1 MFCELRMAKRTQ
13 TRFIAR
19 MIEGAVPS
27 EMPKFVPPQLAT
39 LKSKAPVGS
48 KWLHEIKY
56 DGYRL
61 QIHLNK
67 GARIFTR
74 NGHNWTN
81 RFPLIAEAFDIP
93 VERAIFDGEVV
104 VVHEGRTNFSELQAD
119 LASGKQ
125 RRMVFYAFD
134 LLFLEGFD
142 LRKSPQI
149 ERKRVLKMLFDE
161 TKLHSPILYGEHM
174 LTDGNEMFA
183 ASCKL
188 GFEGIISKNAEAP
201 YQSDRNESWLKIK
214 CVQKGKFPVIG
225 FVKDPTGV
233 AALYLGKKEG
243 EELRYMGKVGTAWSC
258 TVSSQIRKQLD
269 TVISPKS
276 KLTKPIRKPKAV
288 WVEPS
293 FFAEVEYRDITSEG
307 LLRQSSFKGLKRS

>member
-1 MFCELRMAKRTQ
+1 MAKRTQ

-27 EMPKFVPPQLAT
+27 DMPGFIPPQLAT
-39 LKSKAPVGS
+39 LRSKALVGS

-67 GARIFTR
+67 GATIYTR
-74 NGHNWTN
+74 NGHDWTS
-81 RFPLIAEAFDIP
+81 RFPIIADAFDIP
-93 VERAIFDGEVV
+93 VKQAIFDGEVV
-104 VVHEGRTNFSELQAD
+104 IVHEGRTNFSELQAD

-125 RRMVFYAFD
+125 RRMIFYAFD

-161 TKLHSPILYGEHM
+161 TKLQSPILYSEHM

-201 YQSDRNESWLKIK
+201 YRSDRNEGWLKVK
-214 CVQKGKFPVIG
+214 CVQKGQFPVIG
-225 FVKDPTGV
+225 FVKDPSGV
-233 AALYLGKKEG
+233 AALYLGKREG
-243 EELRYMGKVGTAWSC
+243 KELRYMGKVGTGWSR

-293 FFAEVEYRDITSEG
+293 YFAEVEYRDITSEG

>member
-1 MFCELRMAKRTQ
+1 MAKRTQ
-13 TRFIAR
+13 TRFTAR

-27 EMPKFVPPQLAT
+27 DMPGFIAPQLAT
-39 LKSKAPVGS
+39 LKSKAPVGN

-67 GARIFTR
+67 GAKIYTR
-74 NGHNWTN
+74 NGHDWTN
-81 RFPLIAEAFDIP
+81 RFPLIAAAFDIP

-125 RRMVFYAFD
+125 RRMIFYAFD

-142 LRKSPQI
+142 LRKSPQV

-161 TKLHSPILYGEHM
+161 TRLQNPILYSEHM
-174 LTDGNEMFA
+174 LTDGNKMFA

-201 YQSDRNESWLKIK
+201 YRSDRNEGWLKVK

-233 AALYLGKKEG
+233 AALYLGKREG
-243 EELRYMGKVGTAWSC
+243 KELRYMGKVGTGWSR

-269 TVISPKS
+269 TVVSPKS

>member
-1 MFCELRMAKRTQ
+1 MPTRTQ
-13 TRFIAR
+13 TRFAAR
-19 MIEGAVPS
+19 MIQGAVPS
-27 EMPKFVPPQLAT
+27 EMPGFVPPQLAT

-67 GARIFTR
+67 GVRIFTR
-74 NGHNWTN
+74 NGHDWTN
-81 RFPLIAEAFDIP
+81 RFPVIAGSFDIP

-119 LASGKQ
+119 LASGRQ
-125 RRMVFYAFD
+125 TRMAFYAFE

-161 TKLHSPILYGEHM
+161 TRLQEPVLYSEHM

-188 GFEGIISKNAEAP
+188 GFEGIVSKNAEAP
-201 YQSDRNESWLKIK
+201 YRSDRNDGWLKVK

-233 AALYLGKKEG
+233 AALYLGRKEG
-243 EELRYMGKVGTAWSC
+243 KELLYMGKVGTGWSR

-269 TVISPKS
+269 TVVSPKS

-288 WVEPS
+288 WVEPT
-293 FFAEVEYRDITSEG
+293 FFAEIEYRDITSEG

>member
-1 MFCELRMAKRTQ
+1 MPTRTQ
-13 TRFIAR
+13 TRFAAR
-19 MIEGAVPS
+19 MIQGAVPS
-27 EMPKFVPPQLAT
+27 EMPGFVPPQLAT

-67 GARIFTR
+67 GVRIFTR
-74 NGHNWTN
+74 NGHDWTN
-81 RFPLIAEAFDIP
+81 RFPVIAGSFDIP

-119 LASGKQ
+119 LASGRQ
-125 RRMVFYAFD
+125 TRMAFYAFE

-142 LRKSPQI
+142 LRKSPQS

-161 TKLHSPILYGEHM
+161 TRLQEPVLYSEHM

-188 GFEGIISKNAEAP
+188 GFEGIVSKNAEAP
-201 YQSDRNESWLKIK
+201 YRSDRNDGWLKVK

-233 AALYLGKKEG
+233 AALYLGRKEG
-243 EELRYMGKVGTAWSC
+243 KELLYMGKVGTGWSR

-269 TVISPKS
+269 TVVSPKS

-288 WVEPS
+288 WVEPT
-293 FFAEVEYRDITSEG
+293 FFAEIEYRDITSEG

>member
-1 MFCELRMAKRTQ
+1 MPKRTQ

-27 EMPKFVPPQLAT
+27 DMPRFISPQLAT

-48 KWLHEIKY
+48 KWLHEIKF

-61 QIHLNK
+61 QIYLNK
-67 GARIFTR
+67 GVRIFTR
-74 NGHNWTN
+74 NGHDWTN
-81 RFPLIAEAFDIP
+81 RFPVIAGAFDIP

-134 LLFLEGFD
+134 ILYLEGFD

-161 TKLHSPILYGEHM
+161 TRLQGPVLYSEHM

-201 YQSDRNESWLKIK
+201 YRSDRNEGWLKVK
-214 CVQKGKFPVIG
+214 CVQKG
-225 FVKDPTGV
+225 
-233 AALYLGKKEG
+233 
-243 EELRYMGKVGTAWSC
+243 
-258 TVSSQIRKQLD
+258 
-269 TVISPKS
+269 
-276 KLTKPIRKPKAV
+276 
-288 WVEPS
+288 S
-293 FFAEVEYRDITSEG
+293 FR
-307 LLRQSSFKGLKRS
+307 

>member
-1 MFCELRMAKRTQ
+1 MPKRTQ

-19 MIEGAVPS
+19 MIEGAVS
-27 EMPKFVPPQLAT
+27 SDMPGFISPQLAT
-39 LKSKAPVGS
+39 LRAKAPAGS

-61 QIHLNK
+61 QVHLNK
-67 GARIFTR
+67 GVRIFTR
-74 NGHNWTN
+74 NGHDWTN
-81 RFPLIAEAFDIP
+81 RFPIIADAFDIP

-125 RRMVFYAFD
+125 RRMVFYVFD

-161 TKLHSPILYGEHM
+161 TKLQSPVLYSEHM

-201 YQSDRNESWLKIK
+201 YRSDRNEGWLKVK

-243 EELRYMGKVGTAWSC
+243 KELRYMGKVGTGWSR

-269 TVISPKS
+269 TVVSPKS

-293 FFAEVEYRDITSEG
+293 FFAEIEYRDITSER

>member
-1 MFCELRMAKRTQ
+1 MAKRTQ

-27 EMPKFVPPQLAT
+27 EMPGFVPPQLAT

-48 KWLHEIKY
+48 KWVHEIKY

-61 QIHLNK
+61 QIHLNQ
-67 GARIFTR
+67 GVRIFTR
-74 NGHNWTN
+74 NGHDWTN
-81 RFPLIAEAFDIP
+81 RFPVIAGAFEIP

-104 VVHEGRTNFSELQAD
+104 IVQEGRTNFSELQAD

-161 TKLHSPILYGEHM
+161 TKLQNPILYSEHM

-201 YQSDRNESWLKIK
+201 YRSDRNEGWLKVK

-233 AALYLGKKEG
+233 AALYLGKKMAKNFDIWARSARAGPEPYRARSG
-243 EELRYMGKVGTAWSC
+243 SNSTPSSVRNRSLHDQSRSQRLHGLSRPSSPRSNTGTLPRKACSGKARLR
-258 TVSSQIRKQLD
+258 D
-269 TVISPKS
+269 
-276 KLTKPIRKPKAV
+276 
-288 WVEPS
+288 
-293 FFAEVEYRDITSEG
+293 
-307 LLRQSSFKGLKRS
+307 

>member
-1 MFCELRMAKRTQ
+1 MPKRTQ
-13 TRFIAR
+13 TRFVAR
-19 MIEGAVPS
+19 MIEGAVPAD
-27 EMPKFVPPQLAT
+27 MPGFISPQLAT

-67 GARIFTR
+67 GLRIFTR
-74 NGHNWTN
+74 NGHDWTN
-81 RFPLIAEAFDIP
+81 RFPVIASAFDIP

-125 RRMVFYAFD
+125 RRMAFYAFD
-134 LLFLEGFD
+134 LVYLEGFD
-142 LRKSPQI
+142 LRNSPQV

-161 TKLHSPILYGEHM
+161 TGLQEPVLYSEHM

-201 YQSDRNESWLKIK
+201 YRSDRNEGWLKVK

-225 FVKDPTGV
+225 FVKDATGV

-243 EELRYMGKVGTAWSC
+243 KELRYMGKVGTGWSRAA
-258 TVSSQIRKQLD
+258 SSQIRKQLD
-269 TVISPKS
+269 TVVSPKS

-293 FFAEVEYRDITSEG
+293 FFAEIEYRDITSEG

>member
-1 MFCELRMAKRTQ
+1 MAKRTQ

-19 MIEGAVPS
+19 VIEGAFPS
-27 EMPKFVPPQLAT
+27 DMPVFIPPQLAT
-39 LKSKAPVGS
+39 LKSKAPAGS
-48 KWLHEIKY
+48 KWIHEIKY

-67 GARIFTR
+67 GVKIYTR
-74 NGHNWTN
+74 NGHDWTN
-81 RFPLIAEAFDIP
+81 RFPTVADSFDIP

-104 VVHEGRTNFSELQAD
+104 VVHKGRTNFSELQAD

-134 LLFLEGFD
+134 LLYLEGFD

-161 TKLHSPILYGEHM
+161 TKVQSPILYSEHM

-201 YQSDRNESWLKIK
+201 YRSDRNEGWLKVK

-243 EELRYMGKVGTAWSC
+243 KELRYMGKVGTGWSR

-276 KLTKPIRKPKAV
+276 KLTKPLRKPKAV

-293 FFAEVEYRDITSEG
+293 FFAEIEYRDITAEG
-307 LLRQSSFKGLKRS
+307 LLRQSSFKGLKRI